1 VSDGQRVLAPWSV
14 IVLTGGASTRM
25 GRDKA
30 TLQVGGV
37 TLLERTMSGV
47 PTDVAV
53 VIGGPEVSLAR
64 SGVQFVSEDPPGG
77 GPVAGVAAALDRVD
91 TPIVVV
97 LATDLP
103 MVGSVPQQLALAL
116 ADSGDVD
123 GVLAADATGHPQQLC
138 AAYRTDALRRAI
150 AAGGQTSGASMRS
163 VVARLRVR
171 TWTPAASDGRDP
183 VRDIDTPEDLAQL
196 KTGEPVQVSEQ
207 QGDTDG

>member
-1 VSDGQRVLAPWSV
+1 VSDGQRVPASWSV

-37 TLLERTMSGV
+37 TLLERTLSGV
-47 PTDVAV
+47 PADVAV
-53 VIGGPEVSLAR
+53 VVAGPEVSLAR
-64 SGVQFVSEDPPGG
+64 AGVLFAGEDPPGG

-91 TPIVVV
+91 TPTVVV

-103 MVGSVPQQLALAL
+103 LAGSVPQQLTLAL
-116 ADSGDVD
+116 ADAGDVD

-138 AAYRTDALRRAI
+138 AAYRTDSLRRAI
-150 AAGGQTSGASMRS
+150 AAGGQISGASMRS
-163 VVARLRVR
+163 VVARLSVR

-196 KTGEPVQVSEQ
+196 ETGEPGAGQ
-207 QGDTDG
+207 